1 MDLVTNEFFSS
12 RDYNASTMEA
22 SIHQAQS
29 VVLNLYTELA
39 KADLKDQMEN
49 SNFKMFRVRFGE
61 LPNSSHS
68 LFWQILRD
76 R

>member
-12 RDYNASTMEA
+12 RDYNASTMVA
-22 SIHQAQS
+22 SIHQGRS

-49 SNFKMFRVRFGE
+49 SNFNVPGA
-61 LPNSSHS
+61 
-68 LFWQILRD
+68 FWRIA
-76 R
+76 